1 MTARRFHAEVE
12 VRRIGEGLIDRSL
25 PKSEW
30 THAAH
35 VAAAVYLVAGRTD
48 IAAEHEMPD
57 MIRSY
62 NLATGVENTDA
73 GGYHETI
80 TQASLHVVRHV
91 LKTRA
96 KDEGLHVLTN
106 AVLDAGYADKD
117 WLLRH
122 WRRDTLFSVTARRG
136 WVAPD
141 LAPLHYSLSGSN

>member
-1 MTARRFHAEVE
+1 MTSQRFQSDAE
-12 VRRIGEGLIDRSL
+12 VRRIGEGLIDRTL

-35 VAAAVYLVAGRTD
+35 FAAAVYLVAGRPD
-48 IAAEHEMPD
+48 IAPERDMPD

-62 NLATGVENTDA
+62 NLATGGENTDVA
-73 GGYHETI
+73 GYHETI

-91 LKTRA
+91 LA
-96 KDEGLHVLTN
+96 GLPIAGALHALTN
-106 AVLDAGYADKD
+106 AVLDAGYAQKD

-122 WRRDTLFSVTARRG
+122 WRRETLFSVTARKG

-141 LAPLHYSLSGSN
+141 LAPLP